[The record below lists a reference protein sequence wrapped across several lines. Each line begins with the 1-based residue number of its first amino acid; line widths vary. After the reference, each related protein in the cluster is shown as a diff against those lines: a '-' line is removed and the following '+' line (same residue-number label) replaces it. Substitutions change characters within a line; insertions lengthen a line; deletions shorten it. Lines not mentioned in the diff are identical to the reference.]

1 MVHNNLVIKCHISS
15 VVIYV
20 KKESHLVKNMFYTV
34 SISFSVSYFE
44 GVICVRN
51 ALWEAGAAVS
61 WEKALYR
68 KPAYLCL
75 NFISCGLNLYIHH
88 RKQWL

>member
-1 MVHNNLVIKCHISS
+1 MPGGECSVPSKRLKMVHNNLVIKCHISS

-51 ALWEAGAAVS
+51 ALWEADAAVS
-61 WEKALYR
+61 REKH
-68 KPAYLCL
+68 CTE
-75 NFISCGLNLYIHH
+75 NLPICV
-88 RKQWL
+88 

>member
-1 MVHNNLVIKCHISS
+1 ML
-15 VVIYV
+15 

-51 ALWEAGAAVS
+51 ALWEADAAVS
-61 WEKALYR
+61 REKH
-68 KPAYLCL
+68 CTE
-75 NFISCGLNLYIHH
+75 NLPICV
-88 RKQWL
+88 